1 MLPINSKHLF
11 DILKERKIPV
21 YQSIHLNDTI
31 ANLNLIL
38 KWNTTF

>member
-21 YQSIHLNDTI
+21 YQSIQFKSTI
-31 ANLNLIL
+31 AN
-38 KWNTTF
+38 